1 MKRLNAYLRFDG
13 NCRQAMEFYRECLG
27 GNLNLMTLGESPMAA
42 QMPDKKDWVI
52 HSTLEADS
60 MILMASDMLGPQG
73 ITKGNAVTL
82 CINGTDKEKIEEYFS
97 RLSAGATISQPLE
110 KMFFGMFGDLTDKFG
125 VEWMFEV
132 DLPRT

>member
-13 NCRQAMEFYRECLG
+13 NCRQAMEFYKECLG
-27 GNLNLMTLGESPMAA
+27 GQLNLMTIGDSPMAA
-42 QMPDKKDWVI
+42 QMPDMKDRVI
-52 HSTLEADS
+52 HSTLEADG
-60 MILMASDMLGPQG
+60 MVLMASDMMGPQG

-82 CINGTDKEKIEEYFS
+82 CINGTDKEVIEEYFS
-97 RLSAGATISQPLE
+97 RLSVGAKVSQPLE

-132 DLPRT
+132 DAPRP